1 MYFTGQSDNTLDA
14 KGRLQIPAK
23 HRAVVAPAKDGGESK
38 EGSGGKVVWVCIP
51 WSEGARTHLRLYTE
65 ARFEALADQIQG
77 GFFSSPEQ
85 AALERLVFG
94 AAERL
99 ETDAAGRVQLT
110 RKHIDFARLAP
121 TGSVGGSEVVVVG
134 VRDRLEV
141 HARAAWE
148 AGEVQQFGDMPALLA
163 RMASR
168 REGPQG

>member
-1 MYFTGQSDNTLDA
+1 MYFTGQSDNTIDG

-23 HRAVVAPAKDGGESK
+23 HRAVVASPATSSAKDGGEDK
-38 EGSGGKVVWVCIP
+38 GGRVVWMCIP

-65 ARFEALADQIQG
+65 ARFEALADGIKG
-77 GFFSSPEQ
+77 GFFTSPEQ

-99 ETDAAGRVQLT
+99 EMDSAGRVQLT
-110 RKHIDFARLAP
+110 RKHIEFARLG
-121 TGSVGGSEVVVVG
+121 TEVVVAG

-148 AGEVQQFGDMPALLA
+148 AGELQQFGDMPALLA
-163 RMASR
+163 RMAER
-168 REGPQG
+168 REGSQG